1 MKLAFLY
8 AGQGTQ
14 QVGMGRDLYE
24 AYPAFRNIL
33 DSAPVDFDLKKLCFE
48 GPEEA
53 LSDTRYT
60 QPAMVA
66 FAAGVTALLYEAGIR
81 PQAAAGLSL
90 GEYSALHAAE
100 VFTAPQAI
108 ALAAFRGAAMA
119 DAVQGRP
126 CGMAA
131 VLGMDRETLSACCR
145 SVADLGVCEIANYNC
160 PGQIVIAGDGGAVEA
175 ACAKA
180 TEQGARRCVPLKV
193 SGPFHTSLMKPA
205 GDALRT
211 RFEHET
217 FGEMTFPVVFNCLGR
232 AKTDEETIPA
242 LLERQVQSS
251 VYFEDSIRW
260 LEAQGFDTVIEIGPG
275 KALSAFVRKTAKGIR
290 VLPVEDAATLAAAIQ
305 ALKGEHHA

>member
-8 AGQGTQ
+8 AGQGAQ

-24 AYPAFRNIL
+24 AYPALRSIL
-33 DSAPVDFDLKKLCFE
+33 DSAPVDFDLKNLCFE
-48 GPEEA
+48 GPEEK

-90 GEYSALHAAE
+90 GEYSALHAAG

-131 VLGMDRETLSACCR
+131 VLGMARDLLPLCRRPGRLRDRQLQLPQPDR
-145 SVADLGVCEIANYNC
+145 HRR
-160 PGQIVIAGDGGAVEA
+160 GQRRGGSRLCQGYRAG
-175 ACAKA
+175 
-180 TEQGARRCVPLKV
+180 
-193 SGPFHTSLMKPA
+193 GPPVRASEGQRP
-205 GDALRT
+205 
-211 RFEHET
+211 
-217 FGEMTFPVVFNCLGR
+217 FP
-232 AKTDEETIPA
+232 
-242 LLERQVQSS
+242 
-251 VYFEDSIRW
+251 
-260 LEAQGFDTVIEIGPG
+260 
-275 KALSAFVRKTAKGIR
+275 
-290 VLPVEDAATLAAAIQ
+290 
-305 ALKGEHHA
+305 H